1 MSAIHNYPVTAPP
14 TAIDANGHVNNI
26 EYLRWFQEA
35 AISHADTTGCTA
47 ATVALGASWVV
58 RSHQITYLRPAFAGD
73 RLEVKTWVATF
84 EKVSS
89 IRRYEI
95 LRPADNAILAQG
107 ETNWV
112 FIDAATAR
120 PRRIP
125 PEVSSLFTLHSPET
139 P

>member
-1 MSAIHNYPVTAPP
+1 MSDIHTYSITVLP
-14 TAIDANGHVNNI
+14 TAIDANGHASNI

-35 AISHADTTGCTA
+35 AISHADATGCTA
-47 ATVALGASWVV
+47 ATIVLGASWVV

-73 RLEVKTWVATF
+73 SLEIKTWVATF

-89 IRRYEI
+89 IRQYEI
-95 LRPADNAILAQG
+95 LRLSDNAILAEG

-112 FIDAATAR
+112 FVDAATAR

-125 PEVSSLFTLHSPET
+125 AEIAALFTLRPS
-139 P
+139 

>member
-1 MSAIHNYPVTAPP
+1 MSDIHAYSVTVPP

-26 EYLRWFQEA
+26 EYVRWFQEA
-35 AISHADTTGCTA
+35 AISHADATGCSA
-47 ATVALGASWVV
+47 ATIALGATWVV

-73 RLEVKTWVATF
+73 LLEVKTWVATF

-95 LRPADNAILAQG
+95 LRVSDNAILAQG

-112 FIDAATAR
+112 LVDAATGR

-125 PEVSSLFTLHSPET
+125 AEITSLFALRPGN
-139 P
+139 PA